1 MRLTTELELQVVS
14 DLFIVNAGVGKILS
28 RLKSQEGVRDHDDMH
43 RLAEDLLLTRC
54 PSVCREWYPKSVVD
68 ALDSLGDKPWQDGHL
83 FRAISASQGNEDVHK
98 DLMRRIG
105 ILRDLRRQ
113 YRAFIIDEYQDTNP
127 QHFRLLA
134 RLWGRRRL
142 EEGEPAPP
150 ASEWDPTICIVGDM
164 KQSIYRFRQAEV
176 TVMRRA
182 VVAIREMNRDCL
194 LYTSPSPRDG

>member
-1 MRLTTELELQVVS
+1 MQNPMQIQSGACCIRHWAADKDSRPVISPTQSSDPDPEPVPGQTAYSPRLSIDLPQTPPSHEMRLTTELELQVVS

-113 YRAFIIDEYQDTNP
+113 YRAFIIDEY
-127 QHFRLLA
+127 
-134 RLWGRRRL
+134 
-142 EEGEPAPP
+142 
-150 ASEWDPTICIVGDM
+150 
-164 KQSIYRFRQAEV
+164 K
-176 TVMRRA
+176 
-182 VVAIREMNRDCL
+182 IRIL
-194 LYTSPSPRDG
+194 STSGS